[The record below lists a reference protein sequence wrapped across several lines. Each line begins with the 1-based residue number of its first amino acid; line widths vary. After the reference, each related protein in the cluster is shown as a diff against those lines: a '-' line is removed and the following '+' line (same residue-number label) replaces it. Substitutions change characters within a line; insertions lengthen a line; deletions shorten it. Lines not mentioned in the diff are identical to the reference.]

1 MTSAGSPRRFEIG
14 VDIGGTFTDIVCR
27 ESGGAMHVLKVPTSR
42 GDPSAAVIQAIAELR
57 ERWGVG
63 AAEVGR
69 FAHGTTVA
77 TNAVLERK
85 GARIGL
91 LTTAGFRD
99 VLEIGRQLRTEVY
112 RIILEPEAPVFLAPR
127 RYRREIAERID
138 AKGVVLMP
146 IDEAAVVSIADE
158 LVKEGVEAIAIL
170 FSFRNP
176 VHERRAAELIRA
188 RHPKLM
194 LSLSHEVDPAFR
206 EYERTVVTA
215 FDAYL
220 KPRVD
225 TYLARLEEGL
235 AQAGI
240 EAPLQVMQSRGG
252 LASAQVAR
260 QRPVRLFLS
269 GPAAGV
275 IGGQIV
281 GASAS
286 TDDLITID
294 VGGTSAD
301 IALISR
307 RKPMLRSEGV
317 IGGYAV
323 RVAMVDVTTIGAGGG
338 SIAHLDASGG
348 LRVGPQSAGSEP
360 GPACYGRDGQDATVT
375 DASVVLGYL
384 DPGFFAGGRLKL
396 EPQKAVEAV
405 DRQVAKPLGMTTAE
419 AALGIHRVLNAQMA
433 EGIRLVSVRQGI
445 DPRSY
450 ALVPLGGAGG
460 LHATALARELGIRR
474 IVVPRLPGV
483 LSAAGL
489 LAAPIEHEVTAEF
502 ATPIAALDLAALREK
517 LREID
522 RRAAEL
528 MAAEKVRP
536 ADVAVSYFADV
547 CYIGQSYNLEI
558 PLALDDADP
567 AARLYRDFLEAHDR
581 IYGHSVESP
590 ARIVGVRTVHRVGGS
605 ESLDEM
611 RFAPSDGPLEI
622 GRRDILVAGCPRFVG
637 VPVYDRDALPE
648 GFAFAGPA
656 IVQQPDTTTLVEPDW
671 SGVVDRAGNL
681 ILTQQNSPPLR
692 GFREG
697 EVPPKGAKGS

>member
-1 MTSAGSPRRFEIG
+1 MKLGRFEIG

-27 ESGGAMHVLKVPTSR
+27 ERGGALHVLKVPTTR
-42 GDPSAAVIQAIAELR
+42 GDPSQAVIQSIAELA
-57 ERWGVG
+57 ERWGVS
-63 AAEVGR
+63 ADLIGR

-85 GARIGL
+85 GARIGV

-99 VLEIGRQLRTEVY
+99 VLEIGRQLRTDVY
-112 RIILEPEAPVFLAPR
+112 RVILDPQAPVFLAPR
-127 RYRREIAERID
+127 RYRREIPERLD
-138 AKGVVLMP
+138 ASGTVLTAL
-146 IDEAAVVSIADE
+146 DEAAVVKAADE
-158 LVKEGVEAIAIL
+158 LVQEGVEALAISFL

-176 VHERRAAELIRA
+176 AHERRAAELIRK
-188 RHPKLM
+188 RHPTLA

-206 EYERTVVTA
+206 EYERTVITA

-225 TYLARLEEGL
+225 TYLARLGEGL

-240 EAPLQVMQSRGG
+240 DAPLQVMQSRGG
-252 LASAQVAR
+252 LAIAEVAR

-281 GASAS
+281 GASAA

-323 RVAMVDVTTIGAGGG
+323 RVGMVDVTTLGAGGG
-338 SIAHLDASGG
+338 SIAHLDAPGG
-348 LRVGPQSAGSEP
+348 LRVGPHSAGSEP
-360 GPACYGRDGQDATVT
+360 GPASYGRGGENATVT
-375 DASVVLGYL
+375 DASIVLGYL
-384 DPGFFAGGRLKL
+384 DPDFFAGGRLRL
-396 EPQKAVEAV
+396 EPAKAVEAI
-405 DRQVAKPLGMTTAE
+405 DTKVAKPLGMTTAE

-445 DPRSY
+445 DPRTY

-460 LHATALARELGIRR
+460 IHATALARELGIRR

-489 LAAPIEHEVTAEF
+489 LAAPIEHEITAEF
-502 ATPIAALDLAALREK
+502 ATPISTLDLGALRQK
-517 LREID
+517 LAEID
-522 RRAAEL
+522 RRAGAL
-528 MAAEKVRP
+528 MAAEKAEAAEVTI
-536 ADVAVSYFADV
+536 SYFADV

-558 PLALDDADP
+558 PLHPNDAD
-567 AARLYRDFLEAHDR
+567 AAGRLYRDFLEAHDR
-581 IYGHSVESP
+581 IYGHSVEIP
-590 ARIVGVRTVHRVGGS
+590 AKIVGVRTVHRAGGS
-605 ESLDEM
+605 EVIDEM
-611 RFAPSDGPLEI
+611 RFAPTDGPREI
-622 GRRDILVAGCPRFVG
+622 GQRKIMVEGEPGFVTAT
-637 VPVYDRDALPE
+637 VYDRNALPE
-648 GFAFAGPA
+648 GFSFAGPA
-656 IVQQPDTTTLVEPDW
+656 IVQQSDTTTLVEPGW
-671 SGVVDRAGNL
+671 SCMVDGAGNL
-681 ILTQQNSPPLR
+681 IVTR
-692 GFREG
+692 REG
-697 EVPPKGAKGS
+697 

>member
-1 MTSAGSPRRFEIG
+1 MKLGRFEIG

-27 ESGGAMHVLKVPTSR
+27 ERGGALHVLKVPTTR
-42 GDPSAAVIQAIAELR
+42 DDPSQAVIKSIAELA
-57 ERWGVG
+57 ERWGV
-63 AAEVGR
+63 AADRINR

-85 GARIGL
+85 GARIGV

-99 VLEIGRQLRTEVY
+99 VLEIGRQLRTDVY
-112 RIILEPEAPVFLAPR
+112 RVILDPQAPVFLAPR
-127 RYRREIAERID
+127 RYRREIPERLD
-138 AKGVVLMP
+138 ASGTVLTAL
-146 IDEAAVVSIADE
+146 DEAAVVTAADD
-158 LVKEGVEAIAIL
+158 LVQEGVEAIAISFL

-176 VHERRAAELIRA
+176 AHERRAAELIRE
-188 RHPKLM
+188 RHPSLA

-206 EYERTVVTA
+206 EYERTVITA

-225 TYLARLEEGL
+225 TYLARLEKGL
-235 AQAGI
+235 ATAGI
-240 EAPLQVMQSRGG
+240 DAPLQVMQSRGG
-252 LASAQVAR
+252 LAIAEVAR

-281 GASAS
+281 GTSAA

-323 RVAMVDVTTIGAGGG
+323 RVAMVDVTTLGAGGG

-348 LRVGPQSAGSEP
+348 LRVGPHSAGSEP
-360 GPACYGRDGQDATVT
+360 GPACYGRGGDNATVT

-384 DPGFFAGGRLKL
+384 DPGFFAGGRLQL
-396 EPQKAVEAV
+396 EPAKATEAI
-405 DRQVAKPLGMTTAE
+405 DAKVAKPLGMTTAE

-445 DPRSY
+445 DPRTY

-460 LHATALARELGIRR
+460 IHATALARDLGIRR

-489 LAAPIEHEVTAEF
+489 LAAPIEHEITAEF
-502 ATPIAALDLAALREK
+502 ATPISALDLVALREK
-517 LREID
+517 LSEID
-522 RRAAEL
+522 GRAAAL
-528 MAAEKVRP
+528 MTAEK
-536 ADVAVSYFADV
+536 ADADQVTISYFADV

-558 PLALDDADP
+558 ALHPDDAD
-567 AARLYRDFLEAHDR
+567 AAGRLYRDFLEAHDR
-581 IYGHSVESP
+581 IYGHSVEIP
-590 ARIVGVRTVHRVGGS
+590 AKIVGVRTVHRAGGS
-605 ESLDEM
+605 EVLAEM
-611 RFAPSDGPLEI
+611 RFAVSGGPREI
-622 GRRDILVAGCPRFVG
+622 GQRAIMVAGEPGFVTAT
-637 VPVYDRDALPE
+637 VYDRDALPE
-648 GFAFAGPA
+648 GFSFTGPA
-656 IVQQPDTTTLVEPDW
+656 IVQQADTTTLVEPGW
-671 SGVVDRAGNL
+671 SCMVDPAGNL
-681 ILTQQNSPPLR
+681 IVTRP
-692 GFREG
+692 EG
-697 EVPPKGAKGS
+697 

>member
-1 MTSAGSPRRFEIG
+1 MGMWAGVGDAAIRRTIVIRKRMTGTANRAGFEIG

-27 ESGGAMHVLKVPTSR
+27 QAGGGLRVLKVPSTRHDLSE
-42 GDPSAAVIQAIAELR
+42 AVIKAIAELG
-57 ERWGVG
+57 ERWGIG
-63 AAEVGR
+63 AADVSR

-99 VLEIGRQLRTEVY
+99 VVEIGRQLRKDVY
-112 RIILEPEAPVFLAPR
+112 RIILEPETPVFLAPR
-127 RYRREIAERID
+127 RLRKEIPERLD
-138 AKGVVLMP
+138 AQGAVVTPL
-146 IDEAAVVSIADE
+146 DEAAVVRAADE
-158 LVKEGVEAIAIL
+158 LVKEGVEAIAIAFL

-176 VHERRAAELIRA
+176 AHEQRAASLIRKH
-188 RHPKLM
+188 HPTLA

-225 TYLARLEEGL
+225 TYLAHLEQGL
-235 AQAGI
+235 ARAGVD
-240 EAPLQVMQSRGG
+240 APLQVMQSRGG
-252 LASAQVAR
+252 LAIAEVAR

-275 IGGQIV
+275 IGGQIA

-286 TDDLITID
+286 SHDLITID

-323 RVAMVDVTTIGAGGG
+323 RVAMVDVTTLGAGGG

-360 GPACYGRDGQDATVT
+360 GPACYGRGGQDATVT
-375 DASVVLGYL
+375 DASIVLGYL
-384 DPGFFAGGRLKL
+384 DPDYFAGGRLKL
-396 EPQKAVEAV
+396 EPAKAVEII
-405 DRQVAKPLGMTTAE
+405 DRRVARPLGMTTAA

-445 DPRSY
+445 DPRAY

-460 LHATALARELGIRR
+460 IHATALARELGIRR
-474 IVVPRLPGV
+474 IIVPRLPGV

-502 ATPIAALDLAALREK
+502 ATPIEALDIATLREK
-517 LREID
+517 LQEID
-522 RRAAEL
+522 GRAATL
-528 MAAEKVRP
+528 MAAEKVAP
-536 ADVAVSYFADV
+536 EAIAISYFADV

-558 PLALDDADP
+558 PLDPDDADP
-567 AARLYRDFLEAHDR
+567 AGRLYRDFLAAHDR
-581 IYGHSVESP
+581 VYGHSVEIP
-590 ARIVGVRTVHRVGGS
+590 AKIVG
-605 ESLDEM
+605 
-611 RFAPSDGPLEI
+611 
-622 GRRDILVAGCPRFVG
+622 
-637 VPVYDRDALPE
+637 
-648 GFAFAGPA
+648 
-656 IVQQPDTTTLVEPDW
+656 
-671 SGVVDRAGNL
+671 
-681 ILTQQNSPPLR
+681 
-692 GFREG
+692 
-697 EVPPKGAKGS
+697 

>member
-1 MTSAGSPRRFEIG
+1 MTSGSTPRRFEIG
-14 VDIGGTFTDIVCR
+14 VDVGGTFTDVVCR
-27 ESGGAMHVLKVPTSR
+27 EAGGGLHVIKVPTTR
-42 GDPSAAVIQAIAELR
+42 GDPSAAVLQSIGELGR
-57 ERWGVG
+57 RWGVQPS
-63 AAEVGR
+63 EVGR

-91 LTTAGFRD
+91 LATAGFRD
-99 VLEIGRQLRTEVY
+99 VLEIGRQLRSEVY
-112 RIILEPEAPVFLAPR
+112 RIVLDPEAPAFLAPR
-127 RYRREIAERID
+127 RHRKEIPERID
-138 AKGVVLMP
+138 AAGKVLLP
-146 IDEAAVVSIADE
+146 LDEAAVLAAADH
-158 LVKEGVEAIAIL
+158 LVEAGVEAIAIAFL

-176 VHERRAAELIRA
+176 AHEQRAAALIRA
-188 RHPKLM
+188 RHPGLM

-225 TYLARLEEGL
+225 RYLARLEEGL
-235 AQAGI
+235 VQAGVA
-240 EAPLQVMQSRGG
+240 APLQVMQSRGG
-252 LASAQVAR
+252 LATAEVAR

-275 IGGQIV
+275 IGGQIA
-281 GASAS
+281 GASAAS
-286 TDDLITID
+286 DDLITID

-307 RKPMLRSEGV
+307 RKPMLKSEGV
-317 IGGYAV
+317 IAGHAV
-323 RVAMVDVTTIGAGGG
+323 RVAMVDVTTLGAGGG

-348 LRVGPQSAGSEP
+348 LRVGPHSAGSEP
-360 GPACYGRDGQDATVT
+360 GPACYGRGGEEATVT

-384 DPGFFAGGRLKL
+384 DPGFFAGGRLGL
-396 EPQKAVEAV
+396 EPAKAAAAIEA
-405 DRQVAKPLGMTTAE
+405 RVAAPLGMTTAQ

-445 DPRSY
+445 DPRRY

-460 LHATALARELGIRR
+460 LHATALARELGIGR

-502 ATPIAALDLAALREK
+502 ATPIASLDLAALRDR

-522 RRAAEL
+522 QRAAGL
-528 MAAEKVRP
+528 MAAEKVD
-536 ADVAVSYFADV
+536 AAQVSIGYFADV

-558 PLALDDADP
+558 PFDPRDADP

-581 IYGHSVESP
+581 IYGHSVEIP
-590 ARIVGVRTVHRVGGS
+590 AKVVGVRTVHRAGGS
-605 ESLDEM
+605 DTLDEM
-611 RFAPSDGPLEI
+611 RFAASGGPAVL
-622 GRRDILVAGCPRFVG
+622 GRRDILVAGEQHFTSAT
-637 VPVYDRDALPE
+637 VYDRDALAE

-656 IVQQPDTTTLVEPDW
+656 IVQQADTTTLVEPGW
-671 SGVVDRAGNL
+671 SGVVDAAGNL
-681 ILTQQNSPPLR
+681 ILTRLP
-692 GFREG
+692 G
-697 EVPPKGAKGS
+697 EVRVQEETEA

>member
-1 MTSAGSPRRFEIG
+1 MKSGRFEIG

-27 ESGGAMHVLKVPTSR
+27 ERGGALHVLKVPTTR
-42 GDPSAAVIQAIAELR
+42 DDPSQAVIKSIAELA
-57 ERWGVG
+57 ERWGV
-63 AAEVGR
+63 AADRITR

-85 GARIGL
+85 GARIGV

-99 VLEIGRQLRTEVY
+99 VLEIGRQLRTDVY
-112 RIILEPEAPVFLAPR
+112 RVILDPQAPVFLAPR
-127 RYRREIAERID
+127 RYRREIPERLD
-138 AKGVVLMP
+138 ASGTVLTP
-146 IDEAAVVSIADE
+146 LDETAVARAADE
-158 LVKEGVEAIAIL
+158 LVKEGVEAIAISFL

-176 VHERRAAELIRA
+176 VHERRAAELIRK
-188 RHPKLM
+188 RHPSLA

-206 EYERTVVTA
+206 EYERTVITA

-225 TYLARLEEGL
+225 TYLKRLGDGL
-235 AQAGI
+235 ARVGI
-240 EAPLQVMQSRGG
+240 DAPLQVMQSRGG
-252 LASAQVAR
+252 LAIAEVAR

-281 GASAS
+281 GASAA

-323 RVAMVDVTTIGAGGG
+323 RVAMVDVTTLGAGGG

-348 LRVGPQSAGSEP
+348 LRVGPHSAGSEP
-360 GPACYGRDGQDATVT
+360 GPACYGRGGENATVT

-384 DPGFFAGGRLKL
+384 DPDFFAGGRLRL
-396 EPQKAVEAV
+396 EPAKATEAI
-405 DRQVAKPLGMTTAE
+405 DAKVAKPLNMTTAE

-445 DPRSY
+445 DPRTF

-460 LHATALARELGIRR
+460 IHASALARELGIGR
-474 IVVPRLPGV
+474 IIVPRLPGV

-502 ATPIAALDLAALREK
+502 ATPIDALDLAALRGK
-517 LREID
+517 LGEID
-522 RRAAEL
+522 RRAAAL
-528 MAAEKVRP
+528 MAAEN
-536 ADVAVSYFADV
+536 ADADQLTISYFADV

-558 PLALDDADP
+558 PLHPADADP
-567 AARLYRDFLEAHDR
+567 AGRLYRDFLEAHDR
-581 IYGHSVESP
+581 IYGHSVEIP
-590 ARIVGVRTVHRVGGS
+590 AKIVGVRSVHRAGGS
-605 ESLDEM
+605 EVLDEM
-611 RFAPSDGPLEI
+611 RFAASGGPREI
-622 GRRDILVAGCPRFVG
+622 GRRAIMVEGEAGFVDAT
-637 VPVYDRDALPE
+637 VYDRNALPE
-648 GFAFAGPA
+648 GFSFAGPA
-656 IVQQPDTTTLVEPDW
+656 IVQQSDTTTLVEPGW
-671 SGVVDRAGNL
+671 SCMVDGAGNL
-681 ILTQQNSPPLR
+681 IVTR
-692 GFREG
+692 REG
-697 EVPPKGAKGS
+697 

>member
-1 MTSAGSPRRFEIG
+1 MKSGRFEIG

-27 ESGGAMHVLKVPTSR
+27 ERGGALHVLKVPTTR
-42 GDPSAAVIQAIAELR
+42 DDPSQAVIKSIAELA
-57 ERWGVG
+57 ERWGV
-63 AAEVGR
+63 AADRITR

-85 GARIGL
+85 GARIGV

-99 VLEIGRQLRTEVY
+99 VLEIGRQLRTDVY
-112 RIILEPEAPVFLAPR
+112 RVILDPQAPVFLAPR
-127 RYRREIAERID
+127 RYRREIPERLD
-138 AKGVVLMP
+138 ASGTVLTAL
-146 IDEAAVVSIADE
+146 DETAVARAADE
-158 LVKEGVEAIAIL
+158 LVQEGVEAIAISFL

-176 VHERRAAELIRA
+176 AHERRAAELIRN
-188 RHPKLM
+188 RHPTLA

-206 EYERTVVTA
+206 EYERTVITA

-225 TYLARLEEGL
+225 TYLKRLGDGL
-235 AQAGI
+235 AKVGI
-240 EAPLQVMQSRGG
+240 DAPLQVMQSRGG
-252 LASAQVAR
+252 LAIAEVAR

-281 GASAS
+281 GASAA

-317 IGGYAV
+317 IGGYSV
-323 RVAMVDVTTIGAGGG
+323 RVAMVDVTTLGAGGG

-348 LRVGPQSAGSEP
+348 LRVGPHSAGSEP
-360 GPACYGRDGQDATVT
+360 GPACYGRGGENATVT

-384 DPGFFAGGRLKL
+384 DPDFFAGGRLRL
-396 EPQKAVEAV
+396 EPAKATEAI
-405 DRQVAKPLGMTTAE
+405 DAKVAKQLGMTTAE

-445 DPRSY
+445 DPRTY

-460 LHATALARELGIRR
+460 IHATALARELGIRR
-474 IVVPRLPGV
+474 IIVPRLPGV

-502 ATPIAALDLAALREK
+502 ATSIDALDLAALRGK
-517 LREID
+517 LGEID
-522 RRAAEL
+522 RRAAAL
-528 MAAEKVRP
+528 MAAEN
-536 ADVAVSYFADV
+536 ADADRLTISYFADV

-558 PLALDDADP
+558 PLHPDDADP
-567 AARLYRDFLEAHDR
+567 AGRLYRDFLEAHDR
-581 IYGHSVESP
+581 IYGHSVEIP
-590 ARIVGVRTVHRVGGS
+590 AKIVGVRTVHRAGGS
-605 ESLDEM
+605 EVLDEM
-611 RFAPSDGPLEI
+611 RFAASDGPQEI
-622 GRRDILVAGCPRFVG
+622 GRRAIMVEGEPGFVNAT
-637 VPVYDRDALPE
+637 VYDRNALPE
-648 GFAFAGPA
+648 GYSFDGPA
-656 IVQQPDTTTLVEPDW
+656 IVQQSDTTTLVEPGW
-671 SGVVDRAGNL
+671 SCMVDGAGNL
-681 ILTQQNSPPLR
+681 IVTR
-692 GFREG
+692 REG
-697 EVPPKGAKGS
+697 

>member
-1 MTSAGSPRRFEIG
+1 MTRTANRAGFEIG

-27 ESGGAMHVLKVPTSR
+27 QVGGALRVLKVPSTRHDLSE
-42 GDPSAAVIQAIAELR
+42 AVIKAIAELG
-57 ERWGVG
+57 ERWGIG
-63 AAEVGR
+63 AADVGR

-99 VLEIGRQLRTEVY
+99 VVEIGRQLRKHVY
-112 RIILEPEAPVFLAPR
+112 RIILEPETPVFLAPR
-127 RYRREIAERID
+127 RLRKEIPERLD
-138 AKGVVLMP
+138 AQGAVVTPL
-146 IDEAAVVSIADE
+146 DEAAVVRAADE
-158 LVKEGVEAIAIL
+158 LVEEGVEAIAIAFL

-176 VHERRAAELIRA
+176 DHERRAAELIRA
-188 RHPKLM
+188 RHPGLV

-225 TYLARLEEGL
+225 TYLARLEQGL

-240 EAPLQVMQSRGG
+240 DAPLQVMQSRGG
-252 LASAQVAR
+252 LAIAEVAR

-275 IGGQIV
+275 IGGQIA

-286 TDDLITID
+286 ADDLITID

-301 IALISR
+301 IALVSR
-307 RKPMLRSEGV
+307 RKPMLRSEGT
-317 IGGYAV
+317 IAGYAV

-360 GPACYGRDGQDATVT
+360 GPACYGRDGEEATVT

-384 DPGFFAGGRLKL
+384 DPEYFAGGRLKL
-396 EPQKAVEAV
+396 EPAKAVEII
-405 DRQVAKPLGMTTAE
+405 DRKVARPLGMMTAA

-445 DPRSY
+445 DPRAY

-460 LHATALARELGIRR
+460 IHATALARELGIRR
-474 IVVPRLPGV
+474 IIVPRLPGV

-502 ATPIAALDLAALREK
+502 ATPIKALDIAALREK
-517 LREID
+517 LAEVD

-528 MAAEKVRP
+528 MAAEKVT
-536 ADVAVSYFADV
+536 AGDVAISYYADV

-558 PLALDDADP
+558 PLDPGDGDP
-567 AARLYRDFLEAHDR
+567 AGRLYRDFLEAHDR
-581 IYGHSVESP
+581 VYGHSVESP
-590 ARIVGVRTVHRVGGS
+590 AKIVGVRTVHRAGGREILS
-605 ESLDEM
+605 EM
-611 RFAPSDGPLEI
+611 RFNPSGGATEI
-622 GRRDILVAGCPRFVG
+622 GRRDIMVAGEAGPVSAT
-637 VPVYDRDALPE
+637 VYDRDALTE

-656 IVQQPDTTTLVEPDW
+656 IVQQPDTTTLVEPGW
-671 SGVVDRAGNL
+671 SCTVDAAGNL
-681 ILTQQNSPPLR
+681 ILM
-692 GFREG
+692 REG
-697 EVPPKGAKGS
+697 HP

>member
-1 MTSAGSPRRFEIG
+1 MKSGRFEIG

-27 ESGGAMHVLKVPTSR
+27 ERGGALHVLKVPTTR
-42 GDPSAAVIQAIAELR
+42 DDPSQAVIKSIADLA
-57 ERWGVG
+57 ERWGV
-63 AAEVGR
+63 AADRITR

-85 GARIGL
+85 GARIGV

-99 VLEIGRQLRTEVY
+99 VLEIGRQLRTDVY
-112 RIILEPEAPVFLAPR
+112 RVILDPQAPVFLAPR
-127 RYRREIAERID
+127 RYRREIPERLD
-138 AKGVVLMP
+138 ASGTVLTTL
-146 IDEAAVVSIADE
+146 DETAVAKAADE
-158 LVKEGVEAIAIL
+158 LVQEGVEAIAISFL

-176 VHERRAAELIRA
+176 AHERRAAELIRK
-188 RHPKLM
+188 RHPALA

-206 EYERTVVTA
+206 EYERTVITA

-225 TYLARLEEGL
+225 TYLKRLGERL
-235 AQAGI
+235 AKVGI
-240 EAPLQVMQSRGG
+240 DAPLQVMQSRGG
-252 LASAQVAR
+252 LAIAEVAR

-281 GASAS
+281 GASAA

-323 RVAMVDVTTIGAGGG
+323 RVAMVDVTTLGAGGG

-348 LRVGPQSAGSEP
+348 LRVGPHSAGSEP
-360 GPACYGRDGQDATVT
+360 GPACYGRGGENATVT

-384 DPGFFAGGRLKL
+384 DPDFFAGGRLRL
-396 EPQKAVEAV
+396 EPAKATEAI
-405 DRQVAKPLGMTTAE
+405 DARVAKQLGMTTAE

-445 DPRSY
+445 DPRTY

-460 LHATALARELGIRR
+460 IHATALARELGIRR
-474 IVVPRLPGV
+474 IIVPRLPGV

-502 ATPIAALDLAALREK
+502 ATSIDALDLAALRGK
-517 LREID
+517 LAEID
-522 RRAAEL
+522 RRAAAL
-528 MAAEKVRP
+528 MAAEN
-536 ADVAVSYFADV
+536 ADADQLTIGYFADV

-558 PLALDDADP
+558 PLHPDDADP
-567 AARLYRDFLEAHDR
+567 ASRLYRDFLEAHDR
-581 IYGHSVESP
+581 IYGHSVEIP
-590 ARIVGVRTVHRVGGS
+590 AKIVGVRAVHRAGGS
-605 ESLDEM
+605 EVLDEM
-611 RFAPSDGPLEI
+611 RFAASDGPQEI
-622 GRRDILVAGCPRFVG
+622 GRRAIMVEGEPGFVNAI
-637 VPVYDRDALPE
+637 VYDRNALPE
-648 GFAFAGPA
+648 GFSFAGPA
-656 IVQQPDTTTLVEPDW
+656 IVQQSDTTTLVEPGW
-671 SGVVDRAGNL
+671 SCMVDGAGNL
-681 ILTQQNSPPLR
+681 IVTR
-692 GFREG
+692 REG
-697 EVPPKGAKGS
+697 

>member
-1 MTSAGSPRRFEIG
+1 MTARASARSFEIG

-27 ESGGAMHVLKVPTSR
+27 EAGGGLHVLKVPTTR
-42 GDPSAAVIQAIAELR
+42 GDPSEAVIRAIAELR
-57 ERWGVG
+57 ERWGIA
-63 AAEVGR
+63 AAEITR

-99 VLEIGRQLRTEVY
+99 VLEIGRQMRSEVY

-138 AKGVVLMP
+138 ASGAVVMP
-146 IDEAAVVSIADE
+146 LDEAAVLSAADE
-158 LVKEGVEAIAIL
+158 LVRDGVEAIAIAFL

-176 VHERRAAELIRA
+176 SHERRAAELIRA
-188 RHPKLM
+188 RHPGLM

-225 TYLARLEEGL
+225 NYLARLEAGL

-240 EAPLQVMQSRGG
+240 DAPLQVMQSRGG
-252 LASAQVAR
+252 LAAAEVAR

-275 IGGQIV
+275 IGGQIA

-301 IALISR
+301 IALISG

-317 IGGYAV
+317 IAGYAV
-323 RVAMVDVTTIGAGGG
+323 RVAMVDVTTIGSGGG
-338 SIAHLDASGG
+338 SIAHLDAAGG

-360 GPACYGRDGQDATVT
+360 GPACYGRGGEQATVT
-375 DASVVLGYL
+375 DASIVLGYL
-384 DPGFFAGGRLKL
+384 DPEFFAGGRLKL
-396 EPQKAVEAV
+396 EPAKAAEAI
-405 DRQVAKPLGMTTAE
+405 DRQVAKPLGMSTGE

-445 DPRSY
+445 DPRTY

-489 LAAPIEHEVTAEF
+489 LAAPVEHEVTAEF
-502 ATPIAALDLAALREK
+502 ATPLAALDVAGLRDRLGEV
-517 LREID
+517 D
-522 RRAAEL
+522 RRAAGL
-528 MAAEKVRP
+528 MAAEKV
-536 ADVAVSYFADV
+536 S
-547 CYIGQSYNLEI
+547 
-558 PLALDDADP
+558 
-567 AARLYRDFLEAHDR
+567 
-581 IYGHSVESP
+581 
-590 ARIVGVRTVHRVGGS
+590 
-605 ESLDEM
+605 
-611 RFAPSDGPLEI
+611 
-622 GRRDILVAGCPRFVG
+622 AG
-637 VPVYDRDALPE
+637 
-648 GFAFAGPA
+648 
-656 IVQQPDTTTLVEPDW
+656 
-671 SGVVDRAGNL
+671 
-681 ILTQQNSPPLR
+681 
-692 GFREG
+692 
-697 EVPPKGAKGS
+697 

>member
-1 MTSAGSPRRFEIG
+1 MKLGRFEIG

-27 ESGGAMHVLKVPTSR
+27 ERGGALHVLKVPTTR
-42 GDPSAAVIQAIAELR
+42 GDPSVAVIKSIAELA
-57 ERWGVG
+57 ERWGVS
-63 AAEVGR
+63 ADRIGR

-85 GARIGL
+85 GARIGV

-99 VLEIGRQLRTEVY
+99 VLEIGRQLRTDVY
-112 RIILEPEAPVFLAPR
+112 RVILDPQAPVFLAPR
-127 RYRREIAERID
+127 RYRREIPERLD
-138 AKGVVLMP
+138 ASGAVLTAL
-146 IDEAAVVSIADE
+146 DEAAVVKAADE
-158 LVKEGVEAIAIL
+158 LVQEGVEALAISFL

-176 VHERRAAELIRA
+176 VHERRAAELIRK
-188 RHPKLM
+188 RHPTLA

-206 EYERTVVTA
+206 EYERTVITA

-225 TYLARLEEGL
+225 TYLARLGEGL

-240 EAPLQVMQSRGG
+240 DAPLQVMQSRGG
-252 LASAQVAR
+252 LAIAEVAR

-281 GASAS
+281 GASAA

-323 RVAMVDVTTIGAGGG
+323 RVGMVDVTTLGAGGG

-348 LRVGPQSAGSEP
+348 LRVGPHSAGSEP
-360 GPACYGRDGQDATVT
+360 GPASYGRGGENATVT
-375 DASVVLGYL
+375 DASIVLGYL
-384 DPGFFAGGRLKL
+384 DPDFFAGGRLRL
-396 EPQKAVEAV
+396 EPAKAVEAI
-405 DRQVAKPLGMTTAE
+405 DTKVAKPLGMTTAE

-445 DPRSY
+445 DPRTY

-460 LHATALARELGIRR
+460 IHATALARELGIRR

-489 LAAPIEHEVTAEF
+489 LAAPIEHEITAEF
-502 ATPIAALDLAALREK
+502 ATPLSTLDLGALREK
-517 LREID
+517 LGEID
-522 RRAAEL
+522 RRAAAL
-528 MAAEKVRP
+528 MAAEKAEAAEVTI
-536 ADVAVSYFADV
+536 SYFADV

-558 PLALDDADP
+558 PLDPADADP
-567 AARLYRDFLEAHDR
+567 AGRLYRDFLEAHDR
-581 IYGHSVESP
+581 IYGHSVEIP
-590 ARIVGVRTVHRVGGS
+590 AKIVGVRTVHRAGGS
-605 ESLDEM
+605 EVINEM
-611 RFAPSDGPLEI
+611 RFAPSDGPREI
-622 GRRDILVAGCPRFVG
+622 GQRKIMVEGEPGFVTAT
-637 VPVYDRDALPE
+637 VYDRNALPE
-648 GFAFAGPA
+648 GFSFAGPA
-656 IVQQPDTTTLVEPDW
+656 IVQQSDTTTLVEPGW
-671 SGVVDRAGNL
+671 SCMVDGAGNL
-681 ILTQQNSPPLR
+681 IVTR
-692 GFREG
+692 REG
-697 EVPPKGAKGS
+697 

>member
-1 MTSAGSPRRFEIG
+1 MKLGRFEIG

-27 ESGGAMHVLKVPTSR
+27 ERGGALHVLKVPTTR
-42 GDPSAAVIQAIAELR
+42 GDPSVAVIKSIAELA
-57 ERWGVG
+57 ERWGVS
-63 AAEVGR
+63 ADRIGR

-85 GARIGL
+85 GARIGV

-99 VLEIGRQLRTEVY
+99 VLEIGRQLRTDVY
-112 RIILEPEAPVFLAPR
+112 RVILDPQAPVFLAPR
-127 RYRREIAERID
+127 RYRREIPERLD
-138 AKGVVLMP
+138 ASGAVLTAL
-146 IDEAAVVSIADE
+146 DEAAVVKAADE
-158 LVKEGVEAIAIL
+158 LVQEGVEALAISFL

-176 VHERRAAELIRA
+176 VHERRAAELIRK
-188 RHPKLM
+188 RHPTLA

-206 EYERTVVTA
+206 EYERTVITA

-225 TYLARLEEGL
+225 TYLARLGEGL

-240 EAPLQVMQSRGG
+240 DAPLQVMQSRGG
-252 LASAQVAR
+252 LAIAEVAR

-281 GASAS
+281 GASAA

-323 RVAMVDVTTIGAGGG
+323 RVGMVDVTTLGAGGG

-348 LRVGPQSAGSEP
+348 LRVGPHSAGSEP
-360 GPACYGRDGQDATVT
+360 GPACYGRGGENATVT
-375 DASVVLGYL
+375 DASIVLGYL
-384 DPGFFAGGRLKL
+384 DPDFFAGGRLRL
-396 EPQKAVEAV
+396 EPAKAVEAI
-405 DRQVAKPLGMTTAE
+405 DTKVAKPLGMTTAE

-445 DPRSY
+445 DPRTY

-460 LHATALARELGIRR
+460 IHATALARELGIRR

-489 LAAPIEHEVTAEF
+489 LAAPIEHEITAEF
-502 ATPIAALDLAALREK
+502 ATPLAALGLTALREK
-517 LREID
+517 LGEID
-522 RRAAEL
+522 RRAAAL
-528 MAAEKVRP
+528 MAAEKAEAAEVTI
-536 ADVAVSYFADV
+536 SYFADV

-558 PLALDDADP
+558 PLDPADADP
-567 AARLYRDFLEAHDR
+567 AGRLYRDFLEAHDR
-581 IYGHSVESP
+581 IYGHSVEIP
-590 ARIVGVRTVHRVGGS
+590 AKIVGVRTVHRAGGS
-605 ESLDEM
+605 EVINEM
-611 RFAPSDGPLEI
+611 RFAPSDGPREI
-622 GRRDILVAGCPRFVG
+622 GQRKIMVEGEPGFVTAT
-637 VPVYDRDALPE
+637 VYDRNALPE
-648 GFAFAGPA
+648 GFSFAGPA
-656 IVQQPDTTTLVEPDW
+656 IVQQSDTTTLVEPGW
-671 SGVVDRAGNL
+671 SCMVDGAGNL
-681 ILTQQNSPPLR
+681 IVTR
-692 GFREG
+692 REG
-697 EVPPKGAKGS
+697 

>member
-1 MTSAGSPRRFEIG
+1 MKLGRFEIG
-14 VDIGGTFTDIVCR
+14 VDIGGTFTDIVCLER
-27 ESGGAMHVLKVPTSR
+27 GGALHVLKVPTTR
-42 GDPSAAVIQAIAELR
+42 DDPSQAVIESIAELA
-57 ERWGVG
+57 ERWGV
-63 AAEVGR
+63 AADQITR

-85 GARIGL
+85 GARIGV

-99 VLEIGRQLRTEVY
+99 VLEIGRQLRTDVY
-112 RIILEPEAPVFLAPR
+112 RVILDPQAPVFLAPR
-127 RYRREIAERID
+127 RYRREIPERLD
-138 AKGVVLMP
+138 ASGTVLTP
-146 IDEAAVVSIADE
+146 LDEAAVVQAADE
-158 LVKEGVEAIAIL
+158 LVQESVEALAISFL

-176 VHERRAAELIRA
+176 VHERRAAELIRK
-188 RHPKLM
+188 RHPALA

-206 EYERTVVTA
+206 EYERTVITA

-225 TYLARLEEGL
+225 TYLARLEKAL
-235 AQAGI
+235 ATAGI
-240 EAPLQVMQSRGG
+240 DAPLQVMQSRGG
-252 LASAQVAR
+252 LAIAEVAR

-281 GASAS
+281 GASPA

-307 RKPMLRSEGV
+307 RKPMLRAEGV
-317 IGGYAV
+317 IGGHAV
-323 RVAMVDVTTIGAGGG
+323 RVAMVDVTTLGAGGG

-360 GPACYGRDGQDATVT
+360 GPACYGRGGENATVT
-375 DASVVLGYL
+375 DASIVLGYL
-384 DPGFFAGGRLKL
+384 DPDFFAAGRLRL
-396 EPQKAVEAV
+396 EPAKAAEAI
-405 DRQVAKPLGMTTAE
+405 DSKVAKPLGMTTAE

-460 LHATALARELGIRR
+460 IHATALARELGIRR
-474 IVVPRLPGV
+474 IIGPRLPGV

-502 ATPIAALDLAALREK
+502 ATPVGVLDLGALREK
-517 LREID
+517 LSEID
-522 RRAAEL
+522 ERAAAL
-528 MAAEKVRP
+528 MAAEK
-536 ADVAVSYFADV
+536 ADAGQVTIGYFADV

-558 PLALDDADP
+558 PLHPDDADP
-567 AARLYRDFLEAHDR
+567 ADRLYRDFLEAHDR
-581 IYGHSVESP
+581 IYGHSVEIP
-590 ARIVGVRTVHRVGGS
+590 AKIVGIRTVHRAGGS
-605 ESLDEM
+605 EVLDEM
-611 RFAPSDGPLEI
+611 RFAPSGGPREI
-622 GRRDILVAGCPRFVG
+622 GKRAIMVAGEKGFVSAT
-637 VPVYDRDALPE
+637 VYDRAALTE
-648 GFAFAGPA
+648 GFSFMGPA
-656 IVQQPDTTTLVEPDW
+656 IVQQADTTTLVEPGW
-671 SGVVDRAGNL
+671 SCMVDAAGNL
-681 ILTQQNSPPLR
+681 IVTR
-692 GFREG
+692 REG
-697 EVPPKGAKGS
+697 

>member
-1 MTSAGSPRRFEIG
+1 MEWPMTSGSTPRRFEIG
-14 VDIGGTFTDIVCR
+14 VDVGGTFTDVVCR
-27 ESGGAMHVLKVPTSR
+27 EAGGGLHVIKVPTTR
-42 GDPSAAVIQAIAELR
+42 GDPSAAVLQSIGELGR
-57 ERWGVG
+57 RWGVQPS
-63 AAEVGR
+63 EVGR

-91 LTTAGFRD
+91 LATAGFRD
-99 VLEIGRQLRTEVY
+99 VLEIGRQLRSEVY
-112 RIILEPEAPVFLAPR
+112 RIVLDPEAPAFLAPR
-127 RYRREIAERID
+127 RHRKEIPERID
-138 AKGVVLMP
+138 AAGKVLLP
-146 IDEAAVVSIADE
+146 LDEAAVLAAADH
-158 LVKEGVEAIAIL
+158 LVEAGVEAIAIAFL

-176 VHERRAAELIRA
+176 AHEQRAAALIRA
-188 RHPKLM
+188 RHPGLM

-225 TYLARLEEGL
+225 RYLARLEEGL
-235 AQAGI
+235 VQAGVA
-240 EAPLQVMQSRGG
+240 APLQVMQSRGG
-252 LASAQVAR
+252 LATAEVAR

-275 IGGQIV
+275 IGGQIA
-281 GASAS
+281 GASAAS
-286 TDDLITID
+286 DDLITID

-307 RKPMLRSEGV
+307 RKPMLKSEGV
-317 IGGYAV
+317 IAGHAV
-323 RVAMVDVTTIGAGGG
+323 RVAMVDVTTLGAGGG

-348 LRVGPQSAGSEP
+348 LRVGPHSAGSEP
-360 GPACYGRDGQDATVT
+360 GPACYGRGGEEATVT

-384 DPGFFAGGRLKL
+384 DPGFFAGGRLGL
-396 EPQKAVEAV
+396 EPAKAAAAIEA
-405 DRQVAKPLGMTTAE
+405 RVAAPLGMTTAQ

-445 DPRSY
+445 DPRRY

-460 LHATALARELGIRR
+460 LHATALARELGIGR

-502 ATPIAALDLAALREK
+502 ATPIASLDLAALRDR

-522 RRAAEL
+522 QRAAGL
-528 MAAEKVRP
+528 MAAEKVD
-536 ADVAVSYFADV
+536 AAQVSIGYFADV

-558 PLALDDADP
+558 PFDPRDADP

-581 IYGHSVESP
+581 IYGHSVEIP
-590 ARIVGVRTVHRVGGS
+590 AKVVGVRTVHRAGGS
-605 ESLDEM
+605 DTLDEM
-611 RFAPSDGPLEI
+611 RFAASGGPAVL
-622 GRRDILVAGCPRFVG
+622 GRRDILVAGEQHFTSAT
-637 VPVYDRDALPE
+637 VYDRDALAE

-656 IVQQPDTTTLVEPDW
+656 IVQQADTTTLVEPGW
-671 SGVVDRAGNL
+671 SGVVDAAGNL
-681 ILTQQNSPPLR
+681 ILTRLP
-692 GFREG
+692 G
-697 EVPPKGAKGS
+697 EVRVQEETEA